1 MSWVVLILT
10 RIAWKY
16 YKKEKRSVPVD
27 NIFEKADYETNCEA
41 ISKYI
46 KKEQADILHEVIDE
60 LDIKQK
66 MVIILYYFN
75 ELTIKEIAQIMECF
89 EGTVKSRLY
98 TARKKL
104 KKSLMDFDKC
114 EDIREK
120 EYGVL

>member
-1 MSWVVLILT
+1 M
-10 RIAWKY
+10 
-16 YKKEKRSVPVD
+16 
-27 NIFEKADYETNCEA
+27 
-41 ISKYI
+41 
-46 KKEQADILHEVIDE
+46 HEIIDE

>member
-1 MSWVVLILT
+1 MHGNIIK
-10 RIAWKY
+10 R
-16 YKKEKRSVPVD
+16 KKSVSVD

-98 TARKKL
+98 TDKK
-104 KKSLMDFDKC
+104 KV
-114 EDIREK
+114 EK
-120 EYGVL
+120 EFNGF

>member
-1 MSWVVLILT
+1 M
-10 RIAWKY
+10 
-16 YKKEKRSVPVD
+16 
-27 NIFEKADYETNCEA
+27 
-41 ISKYI
+41 
-46 KKEQADILHEVIDE
+46 HEIIDE

-104 KKSLMDFDKC
+104 KKSLMDFDESEHKTT
-114 EDIREK
+114 K
-120 EYGVL
+120 ECGIL